1 MIDGGMTVFAVGG
14 REFCLKE
21 MMREVAEEYA
31 EGRCTLGEFC
41 DMYEG
46 VALAAIGI
54 TEKQLQEELR
64 RRREGGCGGAA
75 AYA

>member
-14 REFCLKE
+14 REFCLME

-64 RRREGGCGGAA
+64 RRREGRCGGAA

>member
-1 MIDGGMTVFAVGG
+1 MIDGGKTVFSIGE
-14 REFCLKE
+14 REFCLME
-21 MMREVAEEYA
+21 MMREVCAQYA

-46 VALAAIGI
+46 VVLAAIGI
-54 TEKQLQEELR
+54 TEKQLQEEMR